1 MAEEKGA
8 DLMAQLNGKSI
19 YLTGGASGIGRAV
32 TEAFIKE
39 GAAVTILDKSAKG
52 LHELKQQ
59 FGEKVQCIEG
69 DVTVYEDHVR
79 AVETAVESFGKLD
92 VFVANAGVFD
102 GFAKF
107 EHVTPEAMSA
117 AYDLLMDINVKGYF
131 NGAKASVAELKET
144 SGNMIFTV
152 SGAGF
157 YPDGGGVWYTASKHA
172 QIGLMRQLAFELAPE
187 VRVNAVAPGGTL
199 TALHVIP
206 PLEPFVKIV
215 DNETKEKSI
224 KKRNP
229 LQIAMKSEDHVG
241 AYILL
246 ASDQAR
252 AITGEVISSDGGL
265 AVRGLG

>member
-1 MAEEKGA
+1 M
-8 DLMAQLNGKSI
+8 MAQLSGKSI
-19 YLTGGASGIGRAV
+19 YLTGGASGIGKAV
-32 TEAFIKE
+32 TEAFVKE
-39 GAAVTILDKSAKG
+39 GASVTILDKSASG
-52 LHELKQQ
+52 LQELKEKL
-59 FGEKVQCIEG
+59 GDKVQCIEG
-69 DVTVYEDHVR
+69 DVTVFGDHVLAVQK
-79 AVETAVESFGKLD
+79 AVETYGKLD

-107 EHVTPEAMSA
+107 ENVTADAMSD
-117 AYDLLMDINVKGYF
+117 AYDLLMEINVKGYF
-131 NGAKASVAELKET
+131 NGAKASVEELKKT

-172 QIGLMRQLAFELAPE
+172 QIGLMRQLAFELAPDI
-187 VRVNAVAPGGTL
+187 RVNAVAPGGTL
-199 TALHVIP
+199 TALNVIP
-206 PLEPFVKIV
+206 PLQPFVKIV
-215 DNETKEKSI
+215 DNDTKEKSI

-241 AYILL
+241 AYLLL
-246 ASDQAR
+246 ASEQAR

>member
-1 MAEEKGA
+1 
-8 DLMAQLNGKSI
+8 MAQLTGKSI
-19 YLTGGASGIGRAV
+19 YLTGGASGIGKAV
-32 TEAFIKE
+32 TEAFVKE
-39 GAAVTILDKSAKG
+39 GAVVTILDRSAVG
-52 LHELKQQ
+52 LNELKQQ
-59 FGEKVQCIEG
+59 FGDKVQCIEG
-69 DVTVYEDHVR
+69 DVTIYEDHVG
-79 AVETAVESFGKLD
+79 AVQTAVGAYGKLD

-107 EHVTPEAMSA
+107 ETVTPEAMSD
-117 AYDLLMDINVKGYF
+117 AYDLLFNINVKGYF
-131 NGAKASVAELKET
+131 NGAKAATAELKKT
-144 SGNMIFTV
+144 AGNMIFTV

-172 QIGLMRQLAFELAPE
+172 QIGLMRQLAFELAPDI
-187 VRVNAVAPGGTL
+187 RVNAVAPGGTL

-206 PLEPFVKIV
+206 PLQPFVKMV

-229 LQIAMKSEDHVG
+229 LQIAMQSEDHVG
-241 AYILL
+241 AYLLL

>member
-1 MAEEKGA
+1 
-8 DLMAQLNGKSI
+8 MAQLSGKSI
-19 YLTGGASGIGRAV
+19 YLTGGASGIGKAV
-32 TEAFIKE
+32 TEACVKE
-39 GAAVTILDKSAKG
+39 GAVVTILDKSRAG
-52 LHELKQQ
+52 LNELKQQ
-59 FGEKVQCIEG
+59 FGESVQCMEG
-69 DVTVYEDHVR
+69 DVTIYEDHVHAVKT
-79 AVETAVESFGKLD
+79 AVETYGQLD

-107 EHVTPEAMSA
+107 EQVTPEAMSA
-117 AYDLLMDINVKGYF
+117 AYDLLFNINVKGYF
-131 NGAKASVAELKET
+131 NGAKAATAELKKT
-144 SGNMIFTV
+144 GGNMIFTV

-172 QIGLMRQLAFELAPE
+172 QIGLMRQLAFELAPDI
-187 VRVNAVAPGGTL
+187 RVNAVAPGGTL

-206 PLEPFVKIV
+206 PLQPFVTVV

-229 LQIAMKSEDHVG
+229 LQIAMTSEDHVG
-241 AYILL
+241 AYLLL